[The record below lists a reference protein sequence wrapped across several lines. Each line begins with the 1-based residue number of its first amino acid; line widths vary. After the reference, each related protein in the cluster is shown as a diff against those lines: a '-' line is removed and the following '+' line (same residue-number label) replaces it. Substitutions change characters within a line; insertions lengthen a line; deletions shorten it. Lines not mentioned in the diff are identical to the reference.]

1 MHDHHCRKEIK
12 TGYRKTEMKSY
23 LQIHPSEN
31 TLCFMT
37 GHVMN
42 SVLKDTKMNER
53 DIALLLR
60 TYIHW
65 EENKQVY
72 TMWHI

>member
-1 MHDHHCRKEIK
+1 MHDHCRKVSQNRLS
-12 TGYRKTEMKSY
+12 RKTEMKSY

-37 GHVMN
+37 DMMN

-53 DIALLLR
+53 DIALLL
-60 TYIHW
+60 
-65 EENKQVY
+65 ENLHPLGKKIKQAY